1 MRRSTALDSWLRS
14 VLSRLDC
21 GRELGGLGL
30 LVVCAGIRALQ
41 ERKKEEEED
50 RN

>member
-1 MRRSTALDSWLRS
+1 MRRSTALDAWLRG
-14 VLSRLDC
+14 VLSRLEC
-21 GRELGGLGL
+21 GRELDGFGL

-41 ERKKEEEED
+41 ERTKEKEED